1 MGDTTRTMWR
11 PLKRV
16 ETLSMKEARLQVHYG
31 VQWLARVAR
40 AYIAPREDDHHTNL
54 GWADHLDGF
63 TTHELPDGS
72 QLCLRLMPLTLV
84 FLRNGTEQRSL
95 SLDDRNDAAIRH
107 WLNEVVSAKRLDP
120 GMLDRP
126 LPYDLPEHAV
136 AAGESYQT
144 AGLTGELGEL
154 ASWFS
159 NGVLAL
165 ERARQHMIARGFKAP
180 DVRCWPH
187 HLDLDS
193 LVSFGGGRTS
203 GLGFEPGD
211 DYYDEPYFYVSVYP
225 APPVVALPLLPAIGS
240 WHTHHFT
247 AAIAT
252 ASKILV
258 AEHQQVGID
267 AFLDAAI
274 DAVIKLHELNSTSD
288 VSVRK

>member
-16 ETLSMKEARLQVHYG
+16 ETLSMREARLHVHYG

-54 GWADHLDGF
+54 GWDDDLNGF
-63 TTHELPDGS
+63 ITHELPDGS

-84 FLRNGTEQRSL
+84 FLRDGTEQRSL
-95 SLDDRNDAAIRH
+95 SLNDRNDAGIRH
-107 WLNEVVSAKRLDP
+107 WLNEAVNAKSLDP
-120 GMLDRP
+120 RMLDRP
-126 LPYDLPEHAV
+126 LPYDLPAHVV
-136 AAGESYQT
+136 AAGGSYQT
-144 AGLTGELGEL
+144 SALTGELGEL

-165 ERARQHMIARGFKAP
+165 ERARQYVTGRALKAP

-211 DYYDEPYFYVSVYP
+211 DYYDEPYFYVSLYP
-225 APPVVALPLLPAIGS
+225 APPAAALPLLPAIGY

-258 AEHQQVGID
+258 AEDQQVGID
-267 AFLDAAI
+267 AFLYAAI
-274 DAVIKLHELNSTSD
+274 DAVIKLHESNSTSD
-288 VSVRK
+288 VSVQS